1 MRWRERCG
9 VHAGYHRHAAGVS
22 ILRHL
27 AAVIEIITPGT
38 CAMCGIPGP
47 VACAPCLSV
56 LPRLVGAGCE
66 CCGHPWPQEVATC
79 PQCPP
84 AVAWTRQALEYDP
97 SVARL
102 MSALK
107 DSRRRGLVAPIVA
120 LMDEVLVHP
129 PDGAVLVP
137 VPLTRARLAERG
149 FNQASLLAA
158 ALGSAWAMPVSH
170 ALVRADDGTHQ
181 RGASRSARAGQ
192 VAGAFAA
199 VGTAPHHAVIVDDV
213 LTTGATLTAAARA
226 LRMAGCAR
234 VGAITTARVV
244 AGGQGTRVG

>member
-1 MRWRERCG
+1 M
-9 VHAGYHRHAAGVS
+9 
-22 ILRHL
+22 
-27 AAVIEIITPGT
+27 
-38 CAMCGIPGP
+38 
-47 VACAPCLSV
+47 
-56 LPRLVGAGCE
+56 
-66 CCGHPWPQEVATC
+66 
-79 PQCPP
+79 
-84 AVAWTRQALEYDP
+84 AWTRQALEYDP

-107 DSRRRGLVAPIVA
+107 DSRRRGLVAPIVV
-120 LMDEVLVHP
+120 LMDEVLDRP

-149 FNQASLLAA
+149 FNQASLLAT
-158 ALGSAWAMPVSH
+158 ALGGAWAMPVAH

-199 VGTAPHHAVIVDDV
+199 AGTAPHHAVIVDDV

-226 LRMAGCAR
+226 LRLAGCAR

-244 AGGQGTRVG
+244 AGGKGTTVG